1 MRIRKPRTE
10 RAPGP
15 LDVCRATRGPVK
27 SGPAS
32 SRAEQYIRQSLA
44 PLLLGLSM
52 FAAGCGDT
60 DTAIARGDRF
70 WADSNYTAALA
81 EYRLSLGQGR
91 QDDDDV
97 LVRVAHGY
105 IETGQL
111 ERAKEYY
118 DQLTKQSPEYVDQAV
133 FDYVTYARRAQEK
146 SDRYGMAGGV
156 EAALALRPGLPLDD
170 LAGTLAR
177 YYASTGDPDRALTF
191 FERALS
197 VAPADSI
204 PALLYELAQV
214 QESRGNCEEAIGFFN
229 AYRNRAPQG
238 ERVGEARWH
247 VGNCAFALARKARQ
261 AGQPG
266 EALRQVDTVLEI
278 GEPQNLLD
286 QAWFERG
293 EILLSLGRRD
303 DALFAFIMVLELNR
317 ARTGQL
323 VERAQRRIDELR
335 FGRFGGR

>member
-1 MRIRKPRTE
+1 
-10 RAPGP
+10 
-15 LDVCRATRGPVK
+15 VK

-32 SRAEQYIRQSLA
+32 WRPERRVLRRLTVALSGVI
-44 PLLLGLSM
+44 LL
-52 FAAGCGDT
+52 AAGCGDT

-91 QDDDDV
+91 EDDQV
-97 LVRVAHGY
+97 LARVAHAY
-105 IETGQL
+105 FETGQL

-118 DQLTKQSPEYVDQAV
+118 DQLTRQSPEYIDQAV
-133 FDYVTYARRAQEK
+133 FDYVTYARRAQDK

-156 EAALALRPGLPLDD
+156 EPALALRPGLPLDD

-177 YYASTGDPDRALTF
+177 YYASTGDPDRSLSF

-197 VAPADSI
+197 VAPTDSV
-204 PALLYELAQV
+204 PTLLYELAQV
-214 QESRGNCEEAIGFFN
+214 HESRGNCEEAIGFFN

-238 ERVGEARWH
+238 ERIGEARWH
-247 VGNCAFALARKARQ
+247 VGNCAFTLARKAHQ
-261 AGQPG
+261 GGHLG

-335 FGRFGGR
+335 FGGR

>member
-1 MRIRKPRTE
+1 MPRVE

-15 LDVCRATRGPVK
+15 LDDSRATRGPVK

-32 SRAEQYIRQSLA
+32 SRAAGRSCFLLA
-44 PLLLGLSM
+44 PVLLGLTII
-52 FAAGCGDT
+52 AGGCGDT
-60 DTAIARGDRF
+60 DTAVARGDRF

-91 QDDDDV
+91 DDDEV
-97 LVRVAHGY
+97 LERVAHAY

-118 DQLTKQSPEYVDQAV
+118 EQLTKQSPEYVDQAV
-133 FDYVTYARRAQEK
+133 FDYVTYARRAQQK

-177 YYASTGDPDRALTF
+177 YYASTGDPDRALSF

-197 VAPADSI
+197 VAPADSA

-214 QESRGNCEEAIGFFN
+214 HESRGNCEEAIGFFN

-238 ERVGEARWH
+238 DRVGDARWH
-247 VGNCAFALARKARQ
+247 VGNCAFTLARKARQ
-261 AGQPG
+261 AGQLA

-303 DALFAFIMVLELNR
+303 DALFAFIMVTELNR

-335 FGRFGGR
+335 FGRIGGR